1 MKNHEIVFQCFYC
14 GGDVV
19 YGEHCTHCDAKLQW
33 DIVIAHQDTGIVDIY
48 NSNQA
53 FHVNLINIA
62 LGSGGRY
69 LKELCGRT

>member
-33 DIVIAHQDTGIVDIY
+33 DDIWQEY
-48 NSNQA
+48 SDK
-53 FHVNLINIA
+53 
-62 LGSGGRY
+62 Y
-69 LKELCGRT
+69 LEIYVVCVK